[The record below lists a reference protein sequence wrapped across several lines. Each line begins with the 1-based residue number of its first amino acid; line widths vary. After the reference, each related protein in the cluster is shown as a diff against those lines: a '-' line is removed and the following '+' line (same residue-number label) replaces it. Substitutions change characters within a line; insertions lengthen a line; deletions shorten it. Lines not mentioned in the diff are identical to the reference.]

1 MRQFYAR
8 RRPLERRGQDRGPA
22 PAGLRPGASRT
33 IRRLTLDPII
43 TASFLVSAPD
53 QRGLVARL
61 SGFFYELGLNILDA
75 SNHTDV
81 HAEAGPRFFMR
92 LVVDLGGLAAP
103 EAARK
108 LGGSAGRKALEA
120 SFELCAERLGA
131 TWSVGYSDV
140 LPRMALLV
148 TKDPTCLYD
157 LVLRQR
163 SGELRCEIPVVISNH
178 AALEPVAESFRIPF
192 VALPV
197 TPETKREQE
206 RQVVAELRRH
216 HIDLV
221 VLARYMQILS
231 DELLREVPTV
241 INIHHGFLPA
251 FQGAKPYHQAHAR
264 GVKLIGAT
272 AHYATKDLDQG
283 PIIEQDVARV
293 SHEMGPDD
301 LVRVGRDVERVVLA
315 RAVRAHLE
323 RRVIVEGR
331 RTMVL

>member
-1 MRQFYAR
+1 MQ
-8 RRPLERRGQDRGPA
+8 PP
-22 PAGLRPGASRT
+22 
-33 IRRLTLDPII
+33 I
-43 TASFLVSAPD
+43 TATFLVAAPD
-53 QRGLVARL
+53 QPGLVARL
-61 SGFFYELGLNILDA
+61 SGFFYEHALNILDA

-81 HAEAGPRFFMR
+81 HAEQGARFSMR
-92 LVVDLGGLAAP
+92 LVVDLTGLATP
-103 EAARK
+103 EAAKR
-108 LGGSAGRKALEA
+108 LGGSTGRKALEA
-120 SFELCAERLGA
+120 SIAELAERLGA

-140 LPRMALLV
+140 LPRVALLV

-157 LVLRQR
+157 LVLRQQ
-163 SGELRCEIPVVISNH
+163 SGELPCEIPLILSNH
-178 AALEPVAESFRIPF
+178 AALEPVAASFRIPF

-197 TPETKREQE
+197 TPETKPDQE
-206 RQVVAELRRH
+206 RLILEHLKRH

-221 VLARYMQILS
+221 VLARYMQVLS
-231 DELLREVPTV
+231 EGFLKDAPVV

-293 SHEMGPDD
+293 THQMGPEE

>member
-1 MRQFYAR
+1 VESAV
-8 RRPLERRGQDRGPA
+8 
-22 PAGLRPGASRT
+22 
-33 IRRLTLDPII
+33 
-43 TASFLVSAPD
+43 TATFLVSSPD
-53 QRGLVARL
+53 QPGLVARL

-75 SNHTDV
+75 SNYSDV
-81 HAEAGPRFFMR
+81 HAEAGARFFMR
-92 LVVDLGGLAAP
+92 LVADLAGLGSP
-103 EAARK
+103 DAARR
-108 LGGSAGRKALEA
+108 LGGSAGRKSLEA
-120 SFELCAERLGA
+120 GFAELCSRLGA
-131 TWSVGYSDV
+131 SWSVGYSDV
-140 LPRMALLV
+140 LPRVAILV

-157 LVLRQR
+157 LILRQR
-163 SGELRCEIPVVISNH
+163 SGEIRCEIPVVISNH
-178 AALEPVAESFRIPF
+178 AALESVAEGFRIPF

-197 TPETKREQE
+197 TPASKPEQE
-206 RQVVAELRRH
+206 RQILEHLRRNQVE
-216 HIDLV
+216 LV
-221 VLARYMQILS
+221 VLARYMQVLS
-231 DELLREVPTV
+231 DDFLKAAPVV

-293 SHEMGPDD
+293 SHAMGPDE

-323 RRVIVEGR
+323 RRVIAEGR

>member
-1 MRQFYAR
+1 V
-8 RRPLERRGQDRGPA
+8 
-22 PAGLRPGASRT
+22 ST
-33 IRRLTLDPII
+33 I
-43 TASFLVSAPD
+43 TATFLVSAPD
-53 QRGLVARL
+53 QPGLVARL

-75 SNHTDV
+75 GNHTDV
-81 HAEAGPRFFMR
+81 HAEGGARFFMR
-92 LVVDLGGLAAP
+92 LVVDLAGLGQP
-103 EAARK
+103 EAAKR

-120 SFELCAERLGA
+120 SFDALAKSLGA

-140 LPRMALLV
+140 LPRVAILV

-157 LVLRQR
+157 LVLRKQ
-163 SGELRCEIPVVISNH
+163 SGELACEIPLILSNH
-178 AALEPVAESFRIPF
+178 STLEPVAESFKIPF
-192 VALPV
+192 FALPV
-197 TPETKREQE
+197 SKETKAEQE
-206 RQVVAELRRH
+206 LQILEHLRRH
-216 HIDLV
+216 HVDLV
-221 VLARYMQILS
+221 VLARYMQVLS
-231 DELLREVPTV
+231 EGFLEASPVV

-293 SHEMGPDD
+293 SHSMGPDD

>member
-1 MRQFYAR
+1 MRKNLAHHWQILAA
-8 RRPLERRGQDRGPA
+8 LGE
-22 PAGLRPGASRT
+22 
-33 IRRLTLDPII
+33 LDDEAAVSSA
-43 TASFLVSAPD
+43 TYLVSAPD
-53 QRGLVARL
+53 QPGLVARL

-81 HAEAGPRFFMR
+81 HAEGAPRFFMR
-92 LVVDLGGLAAP
+92 LVVDLAGLAKP
-103 EAARK
+103 GAAEK
-108 LGGSAGRKALEA
+108 LGGSADRKALEKAFNALGEALAA
-120 SFELCAERLGA
+120 S
-131 TWSVGYSDV
+131 WSVGYSDV
-140 LPRMALLV
+140 LPRVAMLV

-157 LVLRQR
+157 LILRQR
-163 SGELRCEIPVVISNH
+163 SGELQCEIPVIISNH
-178 AALEPVAESFRIPF
+178 SHLESVADSFRIPF

-197 TPETKREQE
+197 TAETKAAQE
-206 RQVVAELRRH
+206 KQILAELKRH
-216 HIDLV
+216 HVDLV
-221 VLARYMQILS
+221 ILARYMQVLT
-231 DELLREVPTV
+231 DEFLQQAPCV

-293 SHEMGPDD
+293 THGMGPEE

-315 RAVRAHLE
+315 RAVRAHVE